1 LHNCAHISLEYI
13 MEGIEKKRILTR
25 IAELYYI
32 ENQTQQKIAEK
43 LNISRTKVSRYLD
56 RAKKEKIVEI
66 KINLQEGDY
75 SNLENSIEKKFN
87 IKECIVVPT
96 YGNMEETLK
105 AMADPLNDL
114 LERILEN
121 GSSLGIGWGNS
132 LKGISD
138 YIDVRGKSGIKVI
151 PVIGG
156 LGKTGTG
163 VHTNSVAR
171 NIADRLGGVSYMM
184 HSPAVLD
191 TKEIKEIVEKDS
203 NTREVIE
210 LTEKID
216 IAMVGLSDIGPD
228 STLIKTG
235 SFSPE
240 EFKYLES
247 LGVVGD
253 INLIFIGENGRP
265 VPNKIDERIVRISPE
280 RLKKVKKVIGVA
292 FGKRKLKVI
301 LGALRG
307 RFLDILFTDEETAL
321 NINKLDK

>member
-1 LHNCAHISLEYI
+1 
-13 MEGIEKKRILTR
+13 MESIEKKRILTK

-32 ENQTQQKIAEK
+32 ENQTQQKIADR

-66 KINLQEGDY
+66 KINPQEGDY
-75 SNLENSIEKKFN
+75 SNLENSIEKKFD
-87 IKECIVVPT
+87 IKECVVVPT

-138 YIDVRGKSGIKVI
+138 YIDVRDKSGIKVI

-171 NIADRLGGVSYMM
+171 NIAERLGGVSYMM

-203 NTREVIE
+203 NTREVIK

-216 IAMVGLSDIGPD
+216 IAMVGLSDIGQN

-235 SFSPE
+235 SFSSE

-253 INLIFIGENGRP
+253 INLIFIDENGEP

-280 RLKKVKKVIGVA
+280 RLKKVKNVIGVA

-307 RFLDILFTDEETAL
+307 GFLDILFTDEETVL

>member
-1 LHNCAHISLEYI
+1 
-13 MEGIEKKRILTR
+13 MESIEKKRILTR
-25 IAELYYI
+25 IAGLYYI
-32 ENQTQQKIAEK
+32 ENQTQQQIAER

-56 RAKKEKIVEI
+56 KARKEKIVEI
-66 KINLQEGDY
+66 KINLRKDDY

-87 IKECIVVPT
+87 IRECIVVPT
-96 YGNMEETLK
+96 YENIEETLK
-105 AMADPLNDL
+105 AMAGPLNDL

-138 YIDVRGKSGIKVI
+138 YIDVSGKSGIKVI
-151 PVIGG
+151 PIIGG

-171 NIADRLGGVSYMM
+171 NIADRLGGVSYMI

-191 TKEIKEIVEKDS
+191 TKEIREVVEKDS
-203 NTREVIE
+203 NISQIIK
-210 LTEKID
+210 LTETID
-216 IAMVGLSDIGPD
+216 TAMVGLSDIGSG

-253 INLIFIGENGRP
+253 VNLIFIDENGRP
-265 VPNKIDERIVRISPE
+265 VPNKIDERTVRISPE

-292 FGKRKLKVI
+292 FGRRKLKVI

-307 RFLDILFTDEETAL
+307 GFLNILFTDEETAS
-321 NINKLDK
+321 NINRIG

>member
-1 LHNCAHISLEYI
+1 
-13 MEGIEKKRILTR
+13 MESIEKKRILTR
-25 IAELYYI
+25 IAGLYYI
-32 ENQTQQKIAEK
+32 ENQTQQKIAER

-56 RAKKEKIVEI
+56 KARKEKIVEI
-66 KINLQEGDY
+66 KINIRKDDY

-87 IKECIVVPT
+87 LRECIVVPT
-96 YGNMEETLK
+96 YKNMEETLK
-105 AMADPLNDL
+105 TMAGPLNDL

-138 YIDVRGKSGIKVI
+138 YIDVSGKSGIKVI
-151 PVIGG
+151 PIIGG

-171 NIADRLGGVSYMM
+171 NIADRLGGVSYMI

-191 TKEIKEIVEKDS
+191 TKEIREVVEKDS
-203 NTREVIE
+203 NISQVIK
-210 LTEKID
+210 LTETID
-216 IAMVGLSDIGPD
+216 TAMVGLSDIGQD

-253 INLIFIGENGRP
+253 VNLIFIDENGRP

-292 FGKRKLKVI
+292 FGSRKSKVI

-307 RFLDILFTDEETAL
+307 GFLNILFTDEETAS
-321 NINKLDK
+321 NINKIG

>member
-1 LHNCAHISLEYI
+1 
-13 MEGIEKKRILTR
+13 MESMEKKRILTR
-25 IAELYYI
+25 IAGLYYI
-32 ENQTQQKIAEK
+32 ENQTQQKIAER

-56 RAKKEKIVEI
+56 KARKEKIVEI
-66 KINLQEGDY
+66 KINLRKDDY

-87 IKECIVVPT
+87 IRECIVVPT
-96 YGNMEETLK
+96 YENIEETLK
-105 AMADPLNDL
+105 AMAGPLNDL

-138 YIDVRGKSGIKVI
+138 YIDISGKSGIKVI
-151 PVIGG
+151 PIIGG

-171 NIADRLGGVSYMM
+171 NIADRLGGVSYMI

-191 TKEIKEIVEKDS
+191 TKEIKEVVEKDS
-203 NTREVIE
+203 NISQVIK
-210 LTEKID
+210 LTETID
-216 IAMVGLSDIGPD
+216 TAMVGLSDIGPD

-235 SFSPE
+235 SFSAE

-253 INLIFIGENGRP
+253 VNLIFIDENGRP

-292 FGKRKLKVI
+292 FGRRKLKVI

-307 RFLDILFTDEETAL
+307 GFLDILFTDEETAS
-321 NINKLDK
+321 NINKIG

>member
-1 LHNCAHISLEYI
+1 
-13 MEGIEKKRILTR
+13 MESIEKKRILTR
-25 IAELYYI
+25 IAGLYYI
-32 ENQTQQKIAEK
+32 ENQTQQKIAER

-56 RAKKEKIVEI
+56 KAKKEKIVEI
-66 KINLQEGDY
+66 KINLQKEDY

-87 IKECIVVPT
+87 IRECIVVPT
-96 YGNMEETLK
+96 YENIEETLK
-105 AMADPLNDL
+105 AMAGPLNDL

-138 YIDVRGKSGIKVI
+138 YIDVSGKSGIKVI
-151 PVIGG
+151 PIIGG

-171 NIADRLGGVSYMM
+171 NIADRLGGVSYMI

-191 TKEIKEIVEKDS
+191 TKEIREVVEKDS
-203 NTREVIE
+203 NISQVIK
-210 LTEKID
+210 LTETID
-216 IAMVGLSDIGPD
+216 TAMVGLSDIGPD

-253 INLIFIGENGRP
+253 VNLIFIDENGRP

-292 FGKRKLKVI
+292 FGRRKLKVI

-307 RFLDILFTDEETAL
+307 GFLNILFTDEETAT
-321 NINKLDK
+321 NINKIG

>member
-1 LHNCAHISLEYI
+1 
-13 MEGIEKKRILTR
+13 MESIEKKRILTK

-32 ENQTQQKIAEK
+32 ENQTQQKIADR

-66 KINLQEGDY
+66 KINPQEDDY
-75 SNLENSIEKKFN
+75 SNLENSIEKKFD
-87 IKECIVVPT
+87 IKECVVVPT

-138 YIDVRGKSGIKVI
+138 YIDVRDKSGIKVI

-171 NIADRLGGVSYMM
+171 NIAERLGGVSYMM

-203 NTREVIE
+203 NTREVIK

-216 IAMVGLSDIGPD
+216 IAMVGLSDIGQN

-235 SFSPE
+235 SFSSE

-253 INLIFIGENGRP
+253 INLIFIDENGEP

-307 RFLDILFTDEETAL
+307 GFLDILFTDEETVL

>member
-1 LHNCAHISLEYI
+1 